1 MLTNFKRIFNFA
13 VNDFGRNKGISIAA
27 IFVLIVTIMLV
38 SCLFFFQ
45 GISSFL
51 ISEVQNKIDITA
63 YFKDGTSEQD
73 ILKIRDQILNL
84 SSDIKGVQYT
94 SKDQAL
100 AEFNEKHKDNAV
112 LARALEEVGEN
123 PFLPSLSIKTS
134 GDPSQ
139 YEELANIL
147 QNAEYSK
154 LIEKVDFSQ
163 KKDTIDKVYSIT
175 SNINRFGIIAG
186 IILIIVAMLIVYNTI
201 KLAIDN
207 SKEEINTMKIVGAS
221 DWFIRGP
228 YVIQGAIYGFIAF
241 IFCIFIAGLFA
252 YFLSSKIAVILPGFS
267 AFDYFLK
274 NFWILILIQMGFGIG
289 VGILSS
295 FLAVRKHLEN

>member
-1 MLTNFKRIFNFA
+1 MLVNFKRIISFA
-13 VNDFGRNKGISIAA
+13 VNDFSRNKGISIAA

-38 SCLFFFQ
+38 SGLFFFQ
-45 GISSFL
+45 GMSGFL

-63 YFKDGTSEQD
+63 YFKDGALESD
-73 ILKIRDQILNL
+73 ILKVKDQILNL

-123 PFLPSLSIKTS
+123 PFLASLSIKTN
-134 GDPSQ
+134 GDSSQ

-147 QNAEYSK
+147 QNADYSK

-163 KKDTIDKVYSIT
+163 KKDTIDKIYSIT

-201 KLAIDN
+201 KLAIDS

-228 YVIQGAIYGFIAF
+228 YIIQGMIYGLVAF
-241 IFCIFIAGLFA
+241 IICIFITGLFV
-252 YFLSSKIAVILPGFS
+252 YFLSPKIAVILPGFS
-267 AFDYFLK
+267 AFDYFLN
-274 NFWILILIQMGFGIG
+274 NFWILVLIQLGFGVLVG
-289 VGILSS
+289 VLSS
-295 FLAVRKHLEN
+295 FWAVKRHLEN